1 MMQLLEG
8 QVMAVGRGRAYQNPL
23 DMLITIDA
31 IRRLRDAP
39 PPSPAVAM
47 RLLAGLE
54 LPTVVDAS
62 EAVELVCAKRQAMER
77 EFLSDARGRRH
88 TMVAGL
94 CNIRRGEPLSDVED
108 AVLAAALAELDEK
121 YVGEP
126 TLGDLVQVIEDRP
139 LRLQEAAYDEGLR
152 AALPR
157 NGQGGDP
164 HDPEHA
170 GASRRDGRPVR
181 APDHDA
187 DRHRGAGV
195 L

>member
-1 MMQLLEG
+1 MLLGGAAFGQLPLIVGDTKPDYVRMMQLLEG
-8 QVMAVGRGRAYQNPL
+8 QVMVVGRGRAYQNPL

-88 TMVAGL
+88 TMVAGTVQHPPRRAAQR
-94 CNIRRGEPLSDVED
+94 RRGCRARGRAGRAGRQVRRRAD
-108 AVLAAALAELDEK
+108 A
-121 YVGEP
+121 
-126 TLGDLVQVIEDRP
+126 
-139 LRLQEAAYDEGLR
+139 
-152 AALPR
+152 
-157 NGQGGDP
+157 
-164 HDPEHA
+164 
-170 GASRRDGRPVR
+170 
-181 APDHDA
+181 
-187 DRHRGAGV
+187 
-195 L
+195 